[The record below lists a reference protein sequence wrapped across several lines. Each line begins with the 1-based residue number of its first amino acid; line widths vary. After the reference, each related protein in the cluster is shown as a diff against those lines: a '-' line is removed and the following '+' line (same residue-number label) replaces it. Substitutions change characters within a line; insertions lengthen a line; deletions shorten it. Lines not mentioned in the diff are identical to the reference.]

1 MAADLL
7 AEVPL
12 FQLLDD
18 SERVALLSHLESVK
32 FPQGHIVYNYGE
44 PGDTIYIIRSGEAEM
59 SFKNYTGEKIV
70 IENLAQGDFFGEI
83 AFLDA
88 GARTGTVLVTS
99 DMDAILMERA
109 DLDAFLH
116 KYPAAALDILTALGK
131 RLRKTS
137 EILRRTASRN
147 VNEEAEDRRT
157 HVMKIADWIAEFSGS
172 IAFLL
177 LHAGLFT
184 VWIVWNMLLP
194 DRLRFDP
201 YPFGLLTMAVSL
213 EAIFLSVFVLL
224 SQNRQ
229 VAKDRVRADIEYEV
243 NLRAEMEVA
252 QLHEKMDD
260 LSTSV
265 LTQLEKLNTAVLG
278 KHPVDHH
285 AAAVLQNHQP
295 TSDEAARQ

>member
-1 MAADLL
+1 MSADLL

-12 FQLLDD
+12 FQLLDED
-18 SERVALLSHLESVK
+18 ERVALLSHLEAVT
-32 FPQGHIVYNYGE
+32 FPKGHIIYNYGE
-44 PGDTIYIIRSGEAEM
+44 PGDTIYIIRAGDVEL

-70 IENLAQGDFFGEI
+70 IEELGCGDFFGEI

-88 GARTGTVLVTS
+88 GARTTTALVTS
-99 DMDAILMERA
+99 EHVDAILMGRD
-109 DLDAFLH
+109 DLDDFLH
-116 KYPAAALDILTALGK
+116 KHPAAALDILTALGK

-147 VNEEAEDRRT
+147 VNEETEDKRT
-157 HVMKIADWIAEFSGS
+157 TVQKVADWIAEFSGS
-172 IAFLL
+172 IPFLL
-177 LHAGLFT
+177 IHT
-184 VWIVWNMLLP
+184 VWFAIWIAWNMLLP
-194 DRLRFDP
+194 DSLRFDP

-252 QLHEKMDD
+252 QLHEKIDF

-265 LTQLEKLNTAVLG
+265 LTQLERLHSSTSGHLHGA
-278 KHPVDHH
+278 HH
-285 AAAVLQNHQP
+285 AAPTAHQP
-295 TSDEAARQ
+295 RIEDAAAH